1 MPSSLE
7 VKTLSIVLAGEA
19 GQGIQTIEQLLTKI
33 LKLDGFH
40 IYATKEYMSRV
51 RGGTNSISIRVAS
64 KSVQAP
70 LQRIDLL
77 VPLDEKAIPHLQYRI
92 TKETIIV
99 GDTEVLGAVP
109 GLLHIPLRQMS
120 SELGNEMYANVI
132 ALGFITGLL
141 EVDIQVMDKYL
152 GEQFAGKGEDVIAN
166 NIKAALLGYERS
178 RIILESG
185 GEVRFPKILKHDS
198 SNEIMV
204 NGSEAIAMGAIAGG
218 CQCIT
223 SYPMTPGTGVITFM
237 AQHQHDFNLLV
248 EQAEDEIA
256 AINMALGAWYAGAR
270 AMVTTSGGGF
280 ALMTEGI
287 SLSGM
292 LEVPVVIHLAQRPG
306 PATGLPTRTEQGD
319 LELALYA
326 GHGEFPRIILA
337 PESLQSAF
345 DLSRQAF
352 DLADRY
358 QVPVIILSDQYLV
371 DTYYNTTAFDLH
383 PRETQHAV
391 VETTEDYQRYLF
403 TSDGI
408 SPRGIPGRGLG
419 LVGADSDEHDEAA
432 HITED
437 LDLRVKMVDKRLH
450 KLTQIKK
457 DLPPFRL
464 DGQKNCQTIVISWGS
479 VNPIVREALERI
491 NSNDIAQIAIQQ
503 VYPLPAGL
511 SQHLTT
517 VARTIIVENNATS
530 QMGNLILRETG
541 HRIHHAI
548 LKYNGLAFTVEEVVE
563 NLHRIL
569 REDNSL

>member
-1 MPSSLE
+1 MTHSPEALGI
-7 VKTLSIVLAGEA
+7 SIVLAGEA

-33 LKLDGFH
+33 LKLDGYH
-40 IYATKEYMSRV
+40 VYATKEYMSRV

-64 KSVQAP
+64 KPVQAP

-77 VPLDEKAIPHLQYRI
+77 VALDEKVLSHLQYRI
-92 TKETIIV
+92 TEETIIV
-99 GDTEVLGAVP
+99 GDPEVLGAVP
-109 GLLHIPLRQMS
+109 GILPVPLRQMA
-120 SELGNEMYANVI
+120 SELGNEMYANTI
-132 ALGFITGLL
+132 ALGLISGLL
-141 EVDIQVMDKYL
+141 AVDAQVMEKYL
-152 GEQFAGKGEDVIAN
+152 SSRFADKGDDVVAN
-166 NIKAALLGYERS
+166 NIKAAGLGYDRS
-178 RIILESG
+178 WTLRES
-185 GEVRFPKILKHDS
+185 GEVRFSEIRKHEH

-237 AQHQHDFNLLV
+237 AQHQHDFNLVV

-280 ALMTEGI
+280 ALMTEGV
-287 SLSGM
+287 SLAGM
-292 LEVPVVIHLAQRPG
+292 LEMPVVIHLAQRPG

-345 DLSRQAF
+345 AVSRQAF

-371 DTYYNTTAFDLH
+371 DTYYNTAAFALD
-383 PRETQHAV
+383 PRETLPSI
-391 VETTEDYQRYLF
+391 VETTEEYQRYQF
-403 TSDGI
+403 TPDGI

-437 LDLRVKMVDKRLH
+437 LDLRVKMVDKRLRKLGRIKEELPAAGLEGH
-450 KLTQIKK
+450 K
-457 DLPPFRL
+457 DWR
-464 DGQKNCQTIVISWGS
+464 TIIISWGS
-479 VNPIVREALERI
+479 VNPIVREAVAELNR
-491 NSNDIAQIAIQQ
+491 NDVAQIAIQQ
-503 VYPLPAGL
+503 VYPLPADL
-511 SQHLTT
+511 HQYLKK
-517 VARTIIVENNATS
+517 ADRTIIVESNATS

-541 HRIHHAI
+541 HTFQHAI
-548 LKYNGLAFTVEEVVE
+548 LKYNGLPFTVEELVE
-563 NLHRIL
+563 NLRQCL
-569 REDNSL
+569 LA